1 MLGWFFGGRK
11 KWNAQLQSAVQ
22 AGDIAGVRVALDK
35 GADIDVLDAIRRE
48 TAIHTSV
55 ALENKAL
62 IQLLLSRGANP
73 NVISEQ
79 NTTPLIIAANIG
91 DRALPIVEL
100 LLAGRADPSQTPKVG
115 PYAGNDA
122 LCVAASKG
130 ANAIL
135 RHLLSFGAVPRLLP
149 DGATLMHMAAIGG
162 NEETIACAIVSG
174 LGVNDVDSRG
184 ATPLHYAVSH
194 DNKAAADA
202 LLSHGADPAIRN
214 QQHQTAMD
222 LARENNKPILDL
234 FARPDNA
241 SAEPISKETALMTE
255 EEDEEPEQLARVRG
269 MSLLEFSNAYYPN
282 VRIRNVLL
290 ASITEGSLP
299 FETIGAYLDAGEEGK
314 HALLKLPNLGLGSM
328 SRFDKA
334 IASALGSPLP
344 MKNGDVEAPPAKQQD
359 LADQLET
366 RFPGVFTPLLTEY
379 ANTPVSERDDCAE
392 LEADIL
398 RLLTD
403 ERLAE
408 VASRRFQGETLAEI
422 ALSLGVTRERVRQI
436 EKQAKPWMTAPE
448 KTELPDEVDGEPEL
462 PVPEG
467 LRRKWYE
474 MYLRLQAYQA
484 QRGSADVPNQWPEDP
499 KLAAWV
505 SNQRQKYKKNELMP
519 QQIEL
524 LEALGFSWSLRE
536 RGTWEDRLSELVAF
550 KSQHGHFDVP
560 TSYPPAPKLRQFIAS
575 THYQYRTG
583 TLDIDRIMRLE
594 EAGFDL
600 DPEAKTTSRSTS
612 SSAAD
617 AVPSIVSLAGQTMTF
632 TGRLETLTQGEATE
646 LAQRNGAVVVD
657 KFSGQV
663 DLVVAGSDPGTKLE
677 DAQRSGVTLLDEKQF
692 LALLR

>member
-1 MLGWFFGGRK
+1 MLGWLFGGRK
-11 KWNAQLQSAVQ
+11 KWNAQLHAAVQ
-22 AGDIAGVRVALDK
+22 AGDIAGVRDALDK
-35 GADIDVLDAIRRE
+35 GADIDVLDAVRRE
-48 TAIHTSV
+48 TAVHTSV
-55 ALENKAL
+55 AMENKGL

-73 NVISEQ
+73 NVISKQ

-100 LLAGRADPSQTPKVG
+100 LLAGRADPLQTPRVG
-115 PYAGNDA
+115 PYAGSDA

-135 RHLLSFGAVPRLLP
+135 RHLLSFGTVPRVQP
-149 DGATLMHMAAIGG
+149 NGATLMHMAAIGG
-162 NEETIACAIVSG
+162 NEETIALAIVSG
-174 LGVNDVDSRG
+174 SGVNDKDNRG

-194 DNKAAADA
+194 NNKTAAKA
-202 LLSHGADPAIRN
+202 LLSQGADPAIRN

-222 LARENNKPILDL
+222 WARENNKPMLDL
-234 FARPDNA
+234 FTRPDYPPEEFI
-241 SAEPISKETALMTE
+241 SEEPSQMTAEEGA
-255 EEDEEPEQLARVRG
+255 EPEQLAHVRG

-282 VRIRNVLL
+282 VRIKNVLL
-290 ASITEGSLP
+290 ASTTEGSLP
-299 FETIGAYLDAGEEGK
+299 FETVGAYLDAGEEGK
-314 HALLKLPNLGLGSM
+314 QALLKLPNLGLGSI

-334 IASALGSPLP
+334 IASALRSSLP
-344 MKNGDVEAPPAKQQD
+344 VMKGDVESPPAKQKG

-379 ANTPVSERDDCAE
+379 ANTPECERDDCAE

-403 ERLAE
+403 ERLTE
-408 VASRRFQGETLAEI
+408 VASRRFHGETLAEI
-422 ALSLGVTRERVRQI
+422 AASLGVTRERVRQI
-436 EKQAKPWMTAPE
+436 EKQAKPWMTAPKE
-448 KTELPDEVDGEPEL
+448 NEQIEEVDGEPEF

-484 QRGSADVPNQWPEDP
+484 QHGSADVPNQWPEDP

-505 SNQRQKYKKNELMP
+505 SNQRQKYKKDELTP

-536 RGTWEDRLSELVAF
+536 RGTWEDRLAELVAF

-560 TSYPPAPKLRQFIAS
+560 TNYPPAPKLRQFIAS

-583 TLDIDRIMRLE
+583 MLDTDRIMRLE
-594 EAGFDL
+594 EAGFIL
-600 DPEAKTTSRSTS
+600 DAEAKTTSRSAS
-612 SSAAD
+612 SSVIDSVASVA
-617 AVPSIVSLAGQTMTF
+617 SLAGRTMTF

-646 LAQRNGAVVVD
+646 LARKNGAIVVD
-657 KFSGQV
+657 KFSGNV
-663 DLVVAGSDPGTKLE
+663 NLLVVGSEPGSKLA
-677 DAQRSGVTLLDEKQF
+677 DAQRTGVPQIDEKQF
-692 LALLR
+692 IALLS

>member
-11 KWNAQLQSAVQ
+11 KWNAQLHAAVQ
-22 AGDIAGVRVALDK
+22 ASDITGVRGALDK
-35 GADIDVLDAIRRE
+35 GADIDVLDDVRRE

-55 ALENKAL
+55 AMENKGL

-79 NTTPLIIAANIG
+79 NTTPLIIATNIG

-100 LLAGRADPSQTPKVG
+100 LLAGRADPLQTPKVG

-135 RHLLSFGAVPRLLP
+135 RHLLSFGAVPRVLP
-149 DGATLMHMAAIGG
+149 NGATLMHMAAIGG
-162 NEETIACAIVSG
+162 NEETIALAIVSG
-174 LGVNDVDSRG
+174 LGVNDADNRG

-194 DNKAAADA
+194 NNKAAAEA
-202 LLSHGADPAIRN
+202 LLSQGADPAIRN
-214 QQHQTAMD
+214 QQHQTAID
-222 LARENNKPILDL
+222 WARENNKHMLDL
-234 FARPDNA
+234 FTRSDYA
-241 SAEPISKETALMTE
+241 SAESISKETAPMTAKE
-255 EEDEEPEQLARVRG
+255 GEEPEQLAHVRG

-282 VRIRNVLL
+282 VRIKNVLL
-290 ASITEGSLP
+290 ASTMEGSLP
-299 FETIGAYLDAGEEGK
+299 FETVGAYLDAGEEGK
-314 HALLKLPNLGLGSM
+314 QALLKLPNLGLGSI

-334 IASALGSPLP
+334 IASAMRSPLP
-344 MKNGDVEAPPAKQQD
+344 LMNGDVESPPEKQQD
-359 LADQLET
+359 LAVQLET

-408 VASRRFQGETLAEI
+408 VASRRFNGETLAEI
-422 ALSLGVTRERVRQI
+422 TLSLGVTRERVRQI
-436 EKQAKPWMTAPE
+436 EKQAKPWMTAPKE
-448 KTELPDEVDGEPEL
+448 TKQIEEVDGEPEL

-484 QRGSADVPNQWPEDP
+484 QHGSADVPNQWPEDP

-505 SNQRQKYKKNELMP
+505 SNQRQKYKKDELVSL
-519 QQIEL
+519 QIEL

-536 RGTWEDRLSELVAF
+536 RGTWEDRLAELVAF

-560 TSYPPAPKLRQFIAS
+560 TNYPPAPKLRQFIAS

-583 TLDIDRIMRLE
+583 TLDIDRITRLE
-594 EAGFDL
+594 EAGFVL
-600 DPEAKTTSRSTS
+600 DPDAKTASRSAS
-612 SSAAD
+612 SSVTDPDVSVA
-617 AVPSIVSLAGQTMTF
+617 SLAGRKMTF
-632 TGRLETLTQGEATE
+632 TGRLETLTQREATE
-646 LAQRNGAVVVD
+646 LARKKGAVVVD
-657 KFSGQV
+657 KFSGNV
-663 DLVVAGSDPGTKLE
+663 DLVVAGSDPGTKLD
-677 DAQRSGVTLLDEKQF
+677 DAQRSGITLLDEMQF
-692 LALLR
+692 IALLR